1 MLFPYLFALIQILLM
16 DIGSLLT
23 SLPTLISMIP
33 VMMQVSQVLFFLF
46 FIWFF
51 GQMSMRGF
59 VARKPFYMGIAGTF
73 LTGTLCLLASSAF
86 AGFLPFFS
94 TGIFSLLGVDMV
106 ITGIISSA
114 LIAVALNLI
123 TRSSA
128 SKKPLIIVEELRRKV
143 MQLEDILSKKPH
155 RLHEKDV
162 RRIAEDEVRGYKV
175 SAIKLVG
182 HDYDVKLEKGK
193 SVARLIIDSWDGE
206 IRKKIIGDSAVLR
219 FFTDPKRIMGLL
231 ILIAVSAGTALFFDG
246 FSSPM
251 DEMSSMLGFDVN
263 EIGDMAESLGDSYI
277 MPEDCISMLVFTQ
290 YYEQFQNR
298 DFVLDHVFEDDQ
310 MSRMIE
316 DNCGRPVVMIKIDH
330 EGTDLIIA
338 VTENSRV
345 GYVTGTTFCSCVETL
360 SA

>member
-1 MLFPYLFALIQILLM
+1 ME
-16 DIGSLLT
+16 IGSILT
-23 SLPTLISMIP
+23 SLPALISMIP
-33 VMMQVSQVLFFLF
+33 VMMQVSQILFFLF

-59 VARKPFYMGIAGTF
+59 VARKPFYMGIAGTL

-94 TGIFSLLGVDMV
+94 TGIFRLFGVDMV
-106 ITGIISSA
+106 IAGIIASA

-162 RRIAEDEVRGYKV
+162 RRIAENEVHGYKV

-182 HDYDVKLEKGK
+182 HDYDVKLKKGE

-231 ILIAVSAGTALFFDG
+231 ILIAVSAGTAFFFEG

-251 DEMSSMLGFDVN
+251 DEMSSMFGFDVN
-263 EIGDMAESLGDSYI
+263 EIGDMTESLGDSPFMMSDI
-277 MPEDCISMLVFTQ
+277 PEGCVSMLVFTQ
-290 YYEQFQNR
+290 YYEQFQNQ
-298 DFVLDHVFEDDQ
+298 DFILNHVFEDDQ